1 MGTPAPRNSVPTSP
15 SCILLVDDFEP
26 WRKQVCAMLQ
36 SRPDLK
42 IIAEAEDGLEAVRKA
57 EELKPD
63 LILLDIGMP
72 YLNGIEAAERIS
84 KIVPDAKILFVTQEN
99 DPDVVATALS
109 NGAKGLVMK
118 VNAHR
123 ELLPALEAVLEGRRF
138 IGFCVTPLRSSP

>member
-1 MGTPAPRNSVPTSP
+1 
-15 SCILLVDDFEP
+15 
-26 WRKQVCAMLQ
+26 MLQ